1 MNSQVPHS
9 PVEQVPSQNAPAWR
23 AWVVPV
29 LFVVGWFVLY
39 SQLQPAADA
48 FMRLLPIAAHTHLHS
63 ALSFFVFEVPKVLML
78 LALIVFVVGI
88 IQTFFSPERT
98 RAILA
103 GKRQGVGNALAALL
117 GIVTPFCSCSAVP
130 LFIGFLTAGVPLG
143 VTFSFLVSAPMVN
156 EVALTLLFG
165 LFGWKVALLYLVLG
179 LSIAIIAGAIIGR
192 MNARNL
198 VESWV
203 FDVPVASTGDQT
215 MRWADRI
222 TQGWQSMTSI
232 LLKVAPYVAVGVG
245 LGAGIHGY
253 VPQDFMANLMGESH
267 WWSVPAAVLIGV
279 PMYSNAAG
287 MIPVLQALVAKGAAI
302 GSALSF
308 MMAVTALS
316 LPEFLILRKVM
327 KIKLIVIFAGV
338 VTVGIVLVGY
348 VFNAVIR

>member
-1 MNSQVPHS
+1 MQIAESRTP
-9 PVEQVPSQNAPAWR
+9 PEWLK
-23 AWVVPV
+23 PV
-29 LFVVGWFVLY
+29 LSVAFIGLWVLIY
-39 SQLQPAADA
+39 WNLQAATDVI
-48 FMRLLPIAAHTHLHS
+48 MSWTHLASGSHLYN
-63 ALSFFVFEVPKVLML
+63 AVSFLIFELPKVLL
-78 LALIVFVVGI
+78 LLVLITFIAGVV
-88 IQTFFSPERT
+88 QTFFTPEKT
-98 RAILA
+98 RALLA
-103 GKRQGVGNALAALL
+103 GRRAGVGNVMAALL
-117 GIVTPFCSCSAVP
+117 GIVTPFCSCSAIP

-203 FDVPVASTGDQT
+203 FDVPVAATGDQT
-215 MRWADRI
+215 LSWSNRI
-222 TQGWQSMTSI
+222 TQGWQSMISI

-253 VPQDFMANLMGESH
+253 VPQDFMASLMGESH

-287 MIPVLQALVAKGAAI
+287 MIPVLQALVAKGAAM

-327 KIKLIVIFAGV
+327 KIKLIVIFASV
-338 VTVGIVLVGY
+338 VTFGIVLVGY
-348 VFNAVIR
+348 VFNAALH

>member
-1 MNSQVPHS
+1 MHIAETRTSN
-9 PVEQVPSQNAPAWR
+9 EWLK
-23 AWVVPV
+23 PV
-29 LFVVGWFVLY
+29 LSVAFIGLWILIYWNLQAATDVIMSWTPLTSGSHLY
-39 SQLQPAADA
+39 SA
-48 FMRLLPIAAHTHLHS
+48 I
-63 ALSFFVFEVPKVLML
+63 SFLMFELPKVLL
-78 LALIVFVVGI
+78 LLVLITFIAGVV
-88 IQTFFSPERT
+88 QTFFTPEKT
-98 RAILA
+98 RALLA
-103 GKRQGVGNALAALL
+103 GRRAGAGNVMAALL
-117 GIVTPFCSCSAVP
+117 GIVTPFCSCSAIP

>member
-1 MNSQVPHS
+1 MHIAETRTSN
-9 PVEQVPSQNAPAWR
+9 EWLK
-23 AWVVPV
+23 PV
-29 LFVVGWFVLY
+29 LSVAFIGLWILIYWNLQAATDVIMSWTPLTSGSHLY
-39 SQLQPAADA
+39 SA
-48 FMRLLPIAAHTHLHS
+48 I
-63 ALSFFVFEVPKVLML
+63 SFLMFELPKVLL
-78 LALIVFVVGI
+78 LLVLITFIAGVV
-88 IQTFFSPERT
+88 QTFFTPEKT
-98 RAILA
+98 RALLA
-103 GKRQGVGNALAALL
+103 GRRAGAGNVMAALL
-117 GIVTPFCSCSAVP
+117 GIVTPFCSCSAIP

-203 FDVPVASTGDQT
+203 FDVPVAATGNQT
-215 MRWADRI
+215 MRWSDRI

-253 VPQDFMANLMGESH
+253 VPQDFMASLMGESH

-316 LPEFLILRKVM
+316 LPEFLSLRKVM

-348 VFNAVIR
+348 VFNAVIH

>member
-1 MNSQVPHS
+1 MHIAQTRTSN
-9 PVEQVPSQNAPAWR
+9 EWLK
-23 AWVVPV
+23 PV
-29 LFVVGWFVLY
+29 LSVAFIGLWILIYWNLQAATDVIMSWTPLTSGSHLY
-39 SQLQPAADA
+39 SA
-48 FMRLLPIAAHTHLHS
+48 I
-63 ALSFFVFEVPKVLML
+63 SFLIFELPKVLL
-78 LALIVFVVGI
+78 LLVLITFIAGVV
-88 IQTFFSPERT
+88 QTFFTPEKT
-98 RAILA
+98 RALLA
-103 GKRQGVGNALAALL
+103 GRRAGAGNVLAALL
-117 GIVTPFCSCSAVP
+117 GIVTPFCSCSAIP

-179 LSIAIIAGAIIGR
+179 LSIAIVAGAIIGR

-215 MRWADRI
+215 KRWSDRI

-253 VPQDFMANLMGESH
+253 VPQDFMASLMGESH

-348 VFNAVIR
+348 VFNAVIH